1 MPDTKLE
8 IPSVKATYP
17 WDRVIGGIALLIL
30 TGFVA
35 SSIGSV
41 EIPPLESLKIVINKL
56 PGIKLSAS
64 WSSEWETILWQLRI
78 PRVVLAAIVGG
89 TLAMS
94 GATYQGVFRNPLAD
108 PYLIGVAAGAGLG
121 ATIMLATPLGDFVS
135 INTFLPLAAFIG
147 ALLAVAI
154 AYSVAKNTDG
164 LPIPTLILAGVAVS
178 SLMAATTTLIMM
190 LGDDDLR
197 PILSWLLGGFI
208 EANWTKCALTIV
220 YVLPSAIL
228 ILIYGRV
235 LNVMQLE
242 EGHANQMGVNTER
255 TKLLLI
261 LGASLATAGAVSF
274 SGLIG
279 FVGLIAPH
287 AVRLVWGTD
296 YRTLIPIAA
305 LSGAVILIIA
315 DLTARTI
322 ISPTELPVGIVT
334 ALFGAPFFLYLLH
347 RGIRFGR

>member
-1 MPDTKLE
+1 MPNAKLE
-8 IPSVKATYP
+8 IPPVKASYP
-17 WDRVIGGIALLIL
+17 WNRVIGGIASLIL
-30 TGFVA
+30 IGFLA

-41 EIPPLESLKIVINKL
+41 DIPLLQSVKIVINKL
-56 PGIKLSAS
+56 PGIELPTS
-64 WSSEWETILWQLRI
+64 WSNEWETILWQLRI
-78 PRVVLAAIVGG
+78 PRVVLAAIVGA

-121 ATIMLATPLGDFVS
+121 ATVMLATPLGNLMS
-135 INTFLPLAAFIG
+135 ITTFLPIAAFVG
-147 ALLAVAI
+147 ALLAVFI
-154 AYSVAKNTDG
+154 TYSGAKNTGG
-164 LPIPTLILAGVAVS
+164 LPITTLILAGVAVS
-178 SLMAATTTLIMM
+178 SLMAAATTLIMM

-208 EANWTKCALTIV
+208 EANWTKCALTVI
-220 YVLPSAIL
+220 YVLPAAAL
-228 ILIYGRV
+228 IVIYGRV

-255 TKLLLI
+255 TKFLLI

-287 AVRLVWGTD
+287 AVRLIWGTD
-296 YRTLIPIAA
+296 YRTLIPMAA
-305 LSGAVILIIA
+305 LSGAGILIIA

-322 ISPTELPVGIVT
+322 ISPTELPVGVVT
-334 ALFGAPFFLYLLH
+334 AFFGAPFFLYLLR
-347 RGIRFGR
+347 RGIRFGL

>member
-1 MPDTKLE
+1 MPNTKLE
-8 IPSVKATYP
+8 ILPVKSRYP
-17 WDRVIGGIALLIL
+17 WNRVIGGIASLIL
-30 TGFVA
+30 VGFVA

-41 EIPPLESLKIVINKL
+41 DIPLLQSVKIVINKL
-56 PGIKLSAS
+56 PGIELPAS
-64 WSSEWETILWQLRI
+64 WSNEWETILWQLRI
-78 PRVVLAAIVGG
+78 PRVILAAIVGA

-121 ATIMLATPLGDFVS
+121 ATVMLATPLGNFMS

-147 ALLAVAI
+147 ALLAVFI
-154 AYSVAKNTDG
+154 TYSVAKNTGG
-164 LPIPTLILAGVAVS
+164 LPITTLILAGVAVS
-178 SLMAATTTLIMM
+178 SLMAAATTLIMM

-208 EANWTKCALTIV
+208 EANWTKCALTVI
-220 YVLPSAIL
+220 YVLPSASL
-228 ILIYGRV
+228 IVIYGRV

-287 AVRLVWGTD
+287 AVRLIWGTD
-296 YRTLIPIAA
+296 YRTLIPMAA
-305 LSGAVILIIA
+305 LSGAGILIIA
-315 DLTARTI
+315 DLAARTI
-322 ISPTELPVGIVT
+322 ISPTELPVGVVT
-334 ALFGAPFFLYLLH
+334 AFFGAPFFLYLLR